1 MKTKTIF
8 RLCTRTGKTARVVA
22 VAFIAGLV
30 LSAPA
35 FADTV
40 KFGHIAPQFHGLN
53 AGAKIFADHVREK
66 TGGKI
71 DIQVF
76 PMGQLGSERSMAEQV
91 QSGTLQIASLTTAVL
106 QNFEPRCAVLDMPFI
121 FPNRATAYAT
131 LDDPAV
137 RKKIFSAFPKKGFIA
152 IGWMENDIRDFSNT
166 KRPIRTP
173 EDIKGLKIRVMNSPA
188 YLDTFEQL
196 GATAVGIPFP
206 EMYNALQTGVI
217 DAQENPLITAIL
229 TKVTEVTKYVTMTQ
243 HCMTA
248 CVTVIGVDY
257 WESLSKKEQEIFRE
271 AAELA
276 MVENR
281 VVNARMKESL
291 PKIGISIA
299 DYAKQENIEIIE
311 LTSEERNRFRDAMVP
326 VWNKYREKLGNE
338 IFDFMLE
345 RIEANHR

>member
-1 MKTKTIF
+1 MA
-8 RLCTRTGKTARVVA
+8 TRTNLCLRIQTAKTALVITLTVM
-22 VAFIAGLV
+22 AGLFFY
-30 LSAPA
+30 SPA
-35 FADTV
+35 SADTV

-53 AGAKIFADHVREK
+53 AGANVFADYVREK
-66 TGGKI
+66 TDGKI
-71 DIQVF
+71 DIKVF

-106 QNFEPRCAVLDMPFI
+106 QNFEPQCAVLDMPFI

-257 WESLSKKEQEIFRE
+257 WESLSKKEQEIFRQ

-299 DYAKQENIEIIE
+299 DYAKQENLEVIE
-311 LTSEERNRFRDAMVP
+311 LTDEERNRFREAMVP
-326 VWNKYREKLGNE
+326 VWNKYRKKIGDE
-338 IFDFMLE
+338 IFDFMLD
-345 RIEANHR
+345 RIQANHQ